1 MLLHPLDFTR
11 ERSTPLAYEEA
22 ICAKLFWQVFARS
35 IDAKCRNQ
43 YSLAADLCPD
53 DPFCKSFS
61 ECLLP

>member
-35 IDAKCRNQ
+35 IRREMPQ
-43 YSLAADLCPD
+43 SI
-53 DPFCKSFS
+53 FVSR
-61 ECLLP
+61 